1 MHSGQT
7 GQTGQRGICWLDGSI
22 QPLERARIPVL
33 DHGLLYG
40 DGIFEGVRFHFGKP
54 FLLAGHL
61 QRLRLSARAI
71 ALGVPWSDRELAAI
85 VARVIE
91 AFGEPQGYLRL
102 VVTRGDGPLGI
113 DPGPCRRP
121 RLIVVAGQLSLV
133 DAAARAAGIR
143 VVIAS
148 TRRLPPDGLDPRIK
162 SLNYLNHVLAR
173 IEASQAGADEAIL
186 LNAQGRVAEG
196 SADNVFVVRDGHLL
210 TPPVTDG
217 ALAGITRGLVLELAR
232 GAGIG
237 AREESLAPYDLYTAD
252 ECFLTGTGAEL
263 IPVAE
268 IDGRRPGQCPGPVYR
283 RLEQAFRAH
292 VRRYCEGILT

>member
-102 VVTRGDGPLGI
+102 VVTRATAPWG
-113 DPGPCRRP
+113 
-121 RLIVVAGQLSLV
+121 
-133 DAAARAAGIR
+133 
-143 VVIAS
+143 S
-148 TRRLPPDGLDPRIK
+148 TRGP
-162 SLNYLNHVLAR
+162 
-173 IEASQAGADEAIL
+173 AGTP
-186 LNAQGRVAEG
+186 G
-196 SADNVFVVRDGHLL
+196 S
-210 TPPVTDG
+210 
-217 ALAGITRGLVLELAR
+217 
-232 GAGIG
+232 
-237 AREESLAPYDLYTAD
+237 S
-252 ECFLTGTGAEL
+252 
-263 IPVAE
+263 
-268 IDGRRPGQCPGPVYR
+268 
-283 RLEQAFRAH
+283 
-292 VRRYCEGILT
+292 